1 MANCDEIDY
10 TAWQDMNEL
19 PNNIFPKLI
28 DTVDEEDEEE
38 VDDEENI
45 DDELSIDELGREEHF
60 KCEDNQLL
68 EDQQVSRIK
77 REAHRAYEKQT
88 RYQEDILLRTKRLIT
103 RMKQTAEQY

>member
-38 VDDEENI
+38 VDEEENI
-45 DDELSIDELGREEHF
+45 DDE
-60 KCEDNQLL
+60 
-68 EDQQVSRIK
+68 VS
-77 REAHRAYEKQT
+77 
-88 RYQEDILLRTKRLIT
+88 
-103 RMKQTAEQY
+103 